1 MPFLE
6 NGSVRSSSIGR
17 NTSYHCKNL
26 KVTKIRFLLIEISLL
41 WSNRGRNLIILF
53 SFIQITED
61 MLARTLQAV
70 ERSKANWN
78 WLWNI
83 DVELYRWWFVTLE
96 ICRFHLDLETS
107 LIGMLCIHWAMYSAG
122 NLVVLQKCS
131 SGGQTQIFLRQPIH
145 IPRSL
150 QSLGLVFMK
159 FMSPF
164 HLTLKSIWG
173 RNSFPALYIYSISK
187 TFFCSFFSL
196 FCVTATLKSIY
207 DRTHKRKPKERL
219 GWSGKTVTLRLW
231 KR

>member
-41 WSNRGRNLIILF
+41 WFNRRRNLIILF

-107 LIGMLCIHWAMYSAG
+107 LIGMHCIHWAMYSAG

-131 SGGQTQIFLRQPIH
+131 SGGQTQIFMEATHTYSKEPSIFGVSFYEIHVTISPYPKIYLRKE
-145 IPRSL
+145 L
-150 QSLGLVFMK
+150 
-159 FMSPF
+159 
-164 HLTLKSIWG
+164 
-173 RNSFPALYIYSISK
+173 IS
-187 TFFCSFFSL
+187 S
-196 FCVTATLKSIY
+196 
-207 DRTHKRKPKERL
+207 
-219 GWSGKTVTLRLW
+219 TVHF
-231 KR
+231 